1 MKKYLMTG
9 IAALAMGSM
18 FTSCS
23 HDMSLYNGDGT
34 KAVVEKYEEAF
45 VSAYGEPD
53 ANQTWGF
60 GSTSVAGV
68 RGLTHDF
75 CRFCHSRIIRKNSY
89 LLNVCHPRRI
99 HYERLCRGHHPV
111 VD

>member
-34 KAVVEKYEEAF
+34 KAVVDKYEQAF
-45 VSAYGEPD
+45 VDAYGEPA

-60 GSTSVAGV
+60 G
-68 RGLTHDF
+68 
-75 CRFCHSRIIRKNSY
+75 
-89 LLNVCHPRRI
+89 
-99 HYERLCRGHHPV
+99 E
-111 VD
+111 